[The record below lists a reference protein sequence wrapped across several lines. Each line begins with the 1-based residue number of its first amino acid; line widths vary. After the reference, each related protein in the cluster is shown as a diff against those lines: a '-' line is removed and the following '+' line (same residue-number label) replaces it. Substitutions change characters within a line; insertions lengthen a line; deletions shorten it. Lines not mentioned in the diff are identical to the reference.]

1 VGDLEIVLKNV
12 APGWVMET
20 DADNEDLIDSTHTFG
35 FKFLTDAISKAYEY
49 KNNGRNPAAFK
60 ILISK

>member
-1 VGDLEIVLKNV
+1 MG
-12 APGWVMET
+12 T

-35 FKFLTDAISKAYEY
+35 FKFLTEAISKAYEY